1 MRKYLLPI
9 LVLCIP
15 LAVSAHDFVADGIY
29 YNIDDTT
36 QQPDVKPY
44 FFVKDYLGN
53 VRLTCD
59 GNTGEVLQS
68 LEYFPSGVPYN
79 RVNPSMQ
86 PRRFCGKE
94 EVELHGFDMYDSG
107 ARWQYSLIPRFST
120 IDPLAEKYYHL
131 SPYAYCAGDPVNLVD
146 PDGDT
151 LLRESVILF
160 AQLSLCSLS
169 S

>member
-1 MRKYLLPI
+1 M
-9 LVLCIP
+9 
-15 LAVSAHDFVADGIY
+15 
-29 YNIDDTT
+29 

-160 AQLSLCSLS
+160 AQLSLYSLS
-169 S
+169 SLYI